1 MKQIPLVF
9 LFFICVPQIN
19 AQIEAKIDSGL
30 QWYFKHS
37 PQEKIYVHTDKDQ
50 YIAGQHIWFS
60 IYAIALGKPTEIS
73 KIIYLQLVGRNERIL
88 AQVKLPLDK
97 GKSYGDLILP
107 DSIPTDFYQLRC
119 FTAWMLNFDEYSI
132 FHKTVFIQNPTSR
145 VSLQVK
151 ESIHLDSYHF
161 NFFPEGGDIIDGNLT
176 KVAFKAVD
184 ENGMPVNIRGE
195 IIDEQ
200 KNHIAPLQTIH
211 DGMGEFSF
219 LPHAT
224 HKYNGIVQFNDGSTM
239 TVQMPEIKAYGVT
252 LRVVEQDN
260 EDVNIAIFHH
270 DKYPTQYQHLS
281 LAIFQNSGRSAVY
294 PLEIENG
301 KNIFSI
307 KKNLFSKGI
316 LRFTLFDSNGIP
328 LAERLLFLH
337 KQDDLKIVLKKDSLS
352 FRPRSKNEFDVRVNT
367 ARLDEKDSSSFSI
380 AVTDADVIGQD
391 SLNDNI
397 FSSILISSEL
407 NGYIHKPAYY
417 FMDDSDSI
425 KNALD
430 LVMLTNG
437 WRHFKWEDVL
447 SQKQDSQKYAAEGEQ
462 DLLGEIIGFNKISK
476 NKETLKLKILIQN
489 EDSSK
494 FVGYAAPD
502 SNGKF
507 ILRDYPVR
515 GRSTIFFEG
524 VNNGKTKDIR
534 VQFSENTLDSFRAA
548 PYLHLLE
555 DNDFNTNKN
564 PDEINLA
571 LKQQKGMLKAVTIR
585 GQLPTK
591 IEQLISK
598 YVSSDFREGRA
609 SSIDFINNFYS
620 NNNRMFD
627 FLQGRFP
634 GLTIE
639 GTEDHPVFDYE
650 GQATLHDQPDSF
662 GIPTAVPYFYVDEV
676 QTSWEEVKNITFSDI
691 ALIQFLPPPV
701 AIAPFNGGFRGV
713 ITIYLKKEDE
723 LLKASGITDKYH
735 HYSFNGFSITR
746 EFYSPDYSI
755 KKPADSSQDLR
766 STLYWNPHFM
776 VGSNESK
783 KFHFFNSDKAKRF
796 LIVIEG
802 IDKQG
807 RMASFTKIVNDN

>member
-1 MKQIPLVF
+1 LKQIPLVI
-9 LFFICVPQIN
+9 LLFICVPQIN
-19 AQIEAKIDSGL
+19 AQIETKIDSGL
-30 QWYFKHS
+30 QWYYKHN

-50 YIAGQHIWFS
+50 YIVGQHIWFS
-60 IYAIALGKPTEIS
+60 IYAIALGKPSEIS

-97 GKSYGDLILP
+97 GKSFGDLILP

-119 FTAWMLNFDEYSI
+119 FTAWMLNFGEYSI
-132 FHKTVFIQNPTSR
+132 FHKTVFIQNPASR
-145 VSLQVK
+145 VSLQGK
-151 ESIHLDSYHF
+151 ESIHPDSYHF

-184 ENGMPVNIRGE
+184 GNGMPVNIRGE
-195 IIDEQ
+195 ITDEQ

-219 LPHAT
+219 LPHAE
-224 HKYNGIVQFNDGSTM
+224 HKYNGFVQFNDGSTM
-239 TVQMPEIKAYGVT
+239 IVQMPEIKAYGVT
-252 LRVVEQDN
+252 LRIAEQDN

-270 DKYPTQYQHLS
+270 DEYPNQYQHLS
-281 LAIFQNSGRSAVY
+281 LAVFQNSGRSAVY
-294 PLEIENG
+294 LLKVENG

-307 KKNLFSKGI
+307 KKNLFSNGI
-316 LRFTLFDSNGIP
+316 LRFTLFDSNGVP
-328 LAERLLFLH
+328 LAERVLFLQ
-337 KQDDLKIVLKKDSLS
+337 KQDDLKIELIKDSLS
-352 FRPRSKNEFDVRVNT
+352 FRPRLKNEFDVQVNNPG
-367 ARLDEKDSSSFSI
+367 LEKNDTSSLSI
-380 AVTDADVIGQD
+380 AVTDADIIGKD
-391 SLNDNI
+391 SLNNNI

-407 NGYIHKPAYY
+407 NGYIYKPAYY
-417 FMDDSDSI
+417 FLDGSDSI

-437 WRHFKWEDVL
+437 WRHFKWEDIL

-462 DLLGEIIGFNKISK
+462 DLLGEIIGFNKIAR
-476 NKETLKLKILIQN
+476 NKEGLKLKILIQN

-494 FVGYAAPD
+494 FVGYAVPD

-507 ILRDYPVR
+507 ILRDYSVR
-515 GRSTIFFEG
+515 GKSTVFFEG
-524 VNNGKTKDIR
+524 VNKGKTKDIR
-534 VQFSENTLDSFRAA
+534 VQFLENTLDSFKAA

-555 DNDFNTNKN
+555 DYNLNTNKN
-564 PDEINLA
+564 TDELNLS
-571 LKQQKGMLKAVTIR
+571 LQQQKGMLKAVTIR

-591 IEQLISK
+591 IEQLVSK
-598 YVSSDFREGRA
+598 YVSSYFREGRA
-609 SSIDFINNFYS
+609 STIDLVDNFYS

-627 FLQGRFP
+627 FLKGRFP

-639 GTEDHPVFDYE
+639 GTEDRPIFDYE
-650 GQATLHDQPDSF
+650 GQATLHDQGDSM
-662 GIPTAVPYFYVDEV
+662 GIPTAVPYFYVNEV
-676 QTSWEEVKNITFSDI
+676 QTSWEEVKNIPFSDI

-723 LLKASGITDKYH
+723 LMKFSGVTDRYN

-776 VGSNESK
+776 VGSNGSK
-783 KFHFFNSDKAKRF
+783 KFLFFNSDKAKRF

-802 IDKQG
+802 IDEQG
-807 RMASFTKIVNDN
+807 RLASFTKIVDGN